1 MSYGFTNLKEMK
13 RILELRAN
21 PSSKSN
27 GIVKYC
33 EELREM
39 FMGDTEITIFPIR
52 DFPMKR
58 GRFLKERFTDSSFD
72 KEIKNADI
80 VHINGYAAFI
90 IFQAILSAVKHKKKI
105 VYTAHWHPFQYLSH
119 PRRGKVFFNVM
130 VRPLVKRFVDVVIT
144 LNNEDT
150 AFFSKFHNNVVR
162 IPHWSTLH
170 HQMNSKIEKDPNMIL
185 FVGRLFDDNKGL
197 DHLFHLPEGK
207 YKIHIVG
214 AGEKKLR
221 SDMIHHI
228 NISTEELEMLYSKAS
243 LLVVPSRYE
252 AFSYVALEA
261 LLHNTPVLLSDRV
274 RIADYLEGTSG
285 VSVFQYRDYKDFTVK
300 VASCLGSNVDS
311 NKVERIFSE
320 DRIRKMYSKVF
331 KKL

>member
-1 MSYGFTNLKEMK
+1 MN
-13 RILELRAN
+13 ILEIRAN
-21 PSSKSN
+21 PTSKSN

-33 EELREM
+33 DELSQM
-39 FMGDTEITIFPIR
+39 FLGDNDINFLPIEN
-52 DFPMKR
+52 FPMKR
-58 GRFLKERFTDSSFD
+58 GRILRERFTDFSFN
-72 KEIKNADI
+72 KQIRQADV

-90 IFQAILSAVKHKKKI
+90 VFQAILSAALHKKKI
-105 VYTAHWHPFQYLSH
+105 VYTAHWHPFQYLAH
-119 PRRGKVFFNVM
+119 PGRGKLFFNCLIKPM
-130 VRPLVKRFVDVVIT
+130 VKHFADVVIT

-150 AFFSKFHNNVVR
+150 AFFSTFHNNVVR

-214 AGEKKLR
+214 AGEKELR
-221 SDMIHHI
+221 SDMIHHV

-261 LLHNTPVLLSDRV
+261 LLYNTPVLLSDRV

-285 VSVFQYRDYKDFTVK
+285 VSVFQYRDYKGFTEK
-300 VASCLGSNVDS
+300 VESCMGDEVDL
-311 NKVERIFSE
+311 NKVEYIFSE
-320 DRIRKMYSKVF
+320 DRIRKIYSKVF
-331 KKL
+331 KEL